1 MNNPAENNTSPYLN
15 GRREWNERYGSYIS
29 SMKMWRWVAL
39 LSLVV
44 AAIAVAG
51 TVHLASQN
59 KLIPYV
65 VEIDKEGNIL
75 NVSEI
80 SIATDVDKRITQA
93 AIGQLIKDMF
103 GVSSDFA
110 VQEEAISR
118 LYAHLSADL
127 PGEKQVSAWMLS
139 NNPYERAE
147 TETVS
152 IDIHQVLPVTDQTWR
167 VEWSEKTISS
177 TGEALPVLK
186 MTGTV
191 AIVIGAVRENKMMLN
206 PVGIYVR
213 HIAWSQDLTGGRQ

>member
-1 MNNPAENNTSPYLN
+1 MNKQTEHHSSPYLN

-103 GVSSDFA
+103 D
-110 VQEEAISR
+110 
-118 LYAHLSADL
+118 
-127 PGEKQVSAWMLS
+127 
-139 NNPYERAE
+139 N
-147 TETVS
+147 
-152 IDIHQVLPVTDQTWR
+152 
-167 VEWSEKTISS
+167 
-177 TGEALPVLK
+177 
-186 MTGTV
+186 
-191 AIVIGAVRENKMMLN
+191 
-206 PVGIYVR
+206 
-213 HIAWSQDLTGGRQ
+213 

>member
-1 MNNPAENNTSPYLN
+1 MNKQTEHHSSPYLN

-75 NVSEI
+75 KVSEI
-80 SIATDVDKRITQA
+80 SIATDVDKRITQSE
-93 AIGQLIKDMF
+93 IGQLIKDMF

-127 PGEKQVSAWMLS
+127 PGEKQVSAWMRL

-213 HIAWSQDLTGGRQ
+213 NIAWSQDLTGGRQ